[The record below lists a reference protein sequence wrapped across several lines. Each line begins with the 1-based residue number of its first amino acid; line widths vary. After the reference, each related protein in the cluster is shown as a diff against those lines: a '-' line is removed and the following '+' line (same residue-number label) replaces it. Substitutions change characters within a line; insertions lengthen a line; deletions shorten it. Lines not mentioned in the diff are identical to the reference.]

1 MFCSKCGTQN
11 DDSAKFCSK
20 CGAKLNQS
28 SANEAQVELTNEVA
42 FKTLIGDK
50 NQDYYLNHFNKFEA
64 DGKASATW
72 HWPAFFVTF
81 FWLLYRKMWLQA
93 ALYFFVPGIVISILG
108 VIVTLIAGETA
119 LGLLYIA
126 YYTAIFI
133 VPAMIANAVYYK
145 HCKNKTAEIVAKKLT
160 VERTL
165 AETTSAGGTSNIG
178 IIIALIFGGIAIIG
192 ILAAIAIPAYQD
204 YTIKAKLMQT
214 YTIEQEVANLVDN
227 YYNQHH
233 ALPTSLAEAGY
244 TTPLPQYIQSLTIN
258 QEDGTIVANLS
269 GAIINGKT
277 LVLAPTKGE
286 NNTIYWNCRSGGN
299 YGEEIKDKY
308 LPAKCKQQK

>member
-1 MFCSKCGTQN
+1 MFCSKCGTKN
-11 DDSAKFCSK
+11 DDSAMLCSN
-20 CGAKLNQS
+20 CGVAINQTNS
-28 SANEAQVELTNEVA
+28 SEVAQAELTHDDA
-42 FKTLIGDK
+42 FKALIGGK

-64 DGKASATW
+64 DGKTSATW

-93 ALYFFVPGIVISILG
+93 ALYFFIPGIGITILVIILSFF
-108 VIVTLIAGETA
+108 VGESA
-119 LGLLYIA
+119 SLLYIP
-126 YYTAIFI
+126 YYLAIFI
-133 VPAMIANAVYYK
+133 LPAMYANAIYYK
-145 HCKNKTAEIVAKKLT
+145 HCKNEITQISRYKLSADKTLDKYIQ
-160 VERTL
+160 
-165 AETTSAGGTSNIG
+165 N
-178 IIIALIFGGIAIIG
+178 GGISIAGILVPFVLAIPIIG

-227 YYNQHH
+227 YYNQHQ
-233 ALPTSLAEAGY
+233 ALPTSLTEAGY
-244 TTPLPQYIQSLTIN
+244 TTPLPPYIQSLTIN

-286 NNTIYWNCRSGGN
+286 NNTIYWNCHSGGN
-299 YGEEIKDKY
+299 HGEEIKDKY